1 VTDAATADRPRR
13 GLLVDYGGVLTDSVG
28 RSFRAFE
35 RAHGIPKG
43 TVLELLLAAYE
54 THDDGGLVARIEL
67 GRMDT
72 PEFDQALGERLREAG
87 YEVAGEDLV
96 ARLFDGM
103 RPAGRV
109 WEIVAQARAQGVAT
123 ALLSNS
129 WGTASYPRERLDQL
143 FDVQVISG
151 EVGLRKPD
159 PAIFHLTL
167 EQLGLPA
174 GRCAFVDDLD
184 RNVAAAA
191 ELGMFG
197 VLHRDA
203 TTTAAELA
211 GFLGLSFDL
220 PPDDG
225 AAGA

>member
-1 VTDAATADRPRR
+1 VTDPVPEERPRR

-35 RAHGIPKG
+35 RTHGIPRG

-72 PEFDQALGERLREAG
+72 PEFDRALAERLREAG
-87 YEVAGEDLV
+87 YDVPGEDLV

-109 WEIVAQARAQGVAT
+109 WDLVAQARAQGVAT
-123 ALLSNS
+123 GLLSNS
-129 WGTASYPRERLDQL
+129 WGTASYPRERLAEL

-159 PAIFHLTL
+159 PAIFRLTL
-167 EQLGLPA
+167 EQLDLPA
-174 GRCAFVDDLD
+174 EACAFVDDLD
-184 RNVAAAA
+184 RNVAVAT
-191 ELGMFG
+191 ELGIHG

-203 TTTAAELA
+203 VTTAEELA
-211 GFLGLSFDL
+211 RFLGVSFDL
-220 PPDDG
+220 PPEE
-225 AAGA
+225 AAEA